1 MATAKKNGIN
11 NAELGIFKELNPF
24 VENFKS
30 DTTVIEI
37 NEEEILKLKE
47 IERLTLLNRQSKREN
62 LIETIQLSIEEGK
75 ETKSENKKK

>member
-1 MATAKKNGIN
+1 MAIAKKNGIN

-62 LIETIQLSIEEGK
+62 LFETIQLSIEEGK
-75 ETKSENKKK
+75 ETK

>member
-1 MATAKKNGIN
+1 MAIAKKNGIN

>member
-1 MATAKKNGIN
+1 MATAKKNAIN

-75 ETKSENKKK
+75 ETK